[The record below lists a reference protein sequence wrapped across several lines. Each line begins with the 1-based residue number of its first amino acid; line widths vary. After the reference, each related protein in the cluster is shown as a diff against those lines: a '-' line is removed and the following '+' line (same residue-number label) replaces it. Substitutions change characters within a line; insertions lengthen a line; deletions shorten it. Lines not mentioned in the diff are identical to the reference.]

1 MKIYSYLKEVRIIN
15 RNLFKTV
22 LLVFSII
29 FLAGCSLSDSSSN
42 KIEII
47 ENAATKNTELNSARF
62 ETSLSREH
70 MGDQY
75 TENSE
80 GTFIKLADG
89 TYNWYQKNFFNDEQS
104 VEMTQSDGKE
114 YVKVNNG
121 ENSESPWGE
130 SETLQTSLSDV
141 LRSLFE
147 INLVEADIDEVSV
160 HTETDKNRYTITT
173 TTNYP
178 ERIKNETLQP
188 LQKRLEELKQENT
201 QKEFIQGME
210 AQIQLIEETQYLE
223 NILTYEIDK
232 EGYLTDFTYK
242 ATVSQKNGAYFNF
255 ITSTS
260 ITEYNLNDTSH
271 LLPSID
277 D

>member
-1 MKIYSYLKEVRIIN
+1 MRIIN

-75 TENSE
+75 TETSE

-210 AQIQLIEETQYLE
+210 AQIQLIEETQYLD
-223 NILTYEIDK
+223 NILIYEIDK

-260 ITEYNLNDTSH
+260 ITEYNLSDTSH

>member
-1 MKIYSYLKEVRIIN
+1 MRIIN

-29 FLAGCSLSDSSSN
+29 FLAGCSLFDSSSN

-47 ENAATKNTELNSARF
+47 EHAATKNTELNSARF

-89 TYNWYQKNFFNDEQS
+89 TYNWYEKNFFNDEQS
-104 VEMTQSDGKE
+104 VEMTQLDGKE

-147 INLVEADIDEVSV
+147 INLVE
-160 HTETDKNRYTITT
+160 
-173 TTNYP
+173 
-178 ERIKNETLQP
+178 
-188 LQKRLEELKQENT
+188 
-201 QKEFIQGME
+201 
-210 AQIQLIEETQYLE
+210 
-223 NILTYEIDK
+223 EI
-232 EGYLTDFTYK
+232 GR
-242 ATVSQKNGAYFNF
+242 AHV
-255 ITSTS
+255 
-260 ITEYNLNDTSH
+260 
-271 LLPSID
+271 
-277 D
+277 

>member
-1 MKIYSYLKEVRIIN
+1 MNRIFGRI
-15 RNLFKTV
+15 TV
-22 LLVFSII
+22 LLTSMLILV
-29 FLAGCSLSDSSSN
+29 GCSLSDSSSN

-75 TENSE
+75 TETSE

-89 TYNWYQKNFFNDEQS
+89 TYNWYEKNFFNDEQS
-104 VEMTQSDGKE
+104 VEMTQLDGKE

-141 LRSLFE
+141 LRSLFG

-160 HTETDKNRYTITT
+160 HTETDKTRYTITT

-178 ERIKNETLQP
+178 ERIKSETLQA
-188 LQKRLEELKQENT
+188 LQKRL
-201 QKEFIQGME
+201 
-210 AQIQLIEETQYLE
+210 
-223 NILTYEIDK
+223 
-232 EGYLTDFTYK
+232 
-242 ATVSQKNGAYFNF
+242 
-255 ITSTS
+255 
-260 ITEYNLNDTSH
+260 
-271 LLPSID
+271 
-277 D
+277 